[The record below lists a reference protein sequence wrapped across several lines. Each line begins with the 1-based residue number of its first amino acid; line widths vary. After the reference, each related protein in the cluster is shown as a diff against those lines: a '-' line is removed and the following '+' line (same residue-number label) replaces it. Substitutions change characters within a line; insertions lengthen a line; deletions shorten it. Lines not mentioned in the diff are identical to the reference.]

1 MTEERFIIKPRSML
15 SSVSMYPGKDPKV
28 NVNSVQLHPKV
39 AKSKH
44 VVPSQLFCREKETER
59 GVTFQVPKL

>member
-1 MTEERFIIKPRSML
+1 ML

-28 NVNSVQLHPKV
+28 NVDSVQLHQKV